1 MSDMSQNCLTRSFW
15 AVAALFAALHT
26 THAQDYSMS
35 IEITGEHTGMVG
47 EVDLTGHT
55 TYQFSLNLA
64 DPADQVL
71 TVFGNTEN
79 PTEIVAPAGYF
90 NSLYASTA
98 LLLPG
103 SRRKVWLSTRRCP
116 STAM

>member
-15 AVAALFAALHT
+15 AVAAFCAALHT

-35 IEITGEHTGMVG
+35 IEITGEHSGMVG

-55 TYQFSLNLA
+55 TYQFFLNLA

-71 TVFGNTEN
+71 TVFGNNEN

-90 NSLYASTA
+90 NSCLLYTS
-98 LLLPG
+98 
-103 SRRKVWLSTRRCP
+103 P
-116 STAM
+116 SPRDS